1 MMISMALAIS
11 ITLMY
16 SAPLVYAALGGVI
29 TQRSG
34 VDNIGIEGMMTFGAF
49 GGAVVGLYTNNAWL
63 GFLAGGL
70 FGAMLGLVHAY
81 VAVTLKG
88 SQTISGI
95 ALNIIG
101 LGLSIFFT
109 RSLFNGGAQTDVVS
123 SKIPKLFDVLGIDKS
138 GSRLLQSIDIDMT
151 VIVALVL
158 VIIMHFV
165 LYRTKIGLRIR
176 AVGEHPAAA
185 DTMGVN
191 VSLIRYSCVILS
203 GFLAGLGGAA
213 MTLAVISNFTPT
225 VISGQGFIALA
236 AVIFG
241 NWKPIGAAG
250 ACLLFGF
257 ANALAVLLSGTGFP
271 SALLAMLPYIMT
283 LAVLILFIGRSEP
296 PRANGK
302 PYFKGE

>member
-1 MMISMALAIS
+1 MMISLALAIS

-16 SAPLVYAALGGVI
+16 SAPLVFSALGGVI

-49 GGAVVGLYTNNAWL
+49 GAAVVGLFSGNAWL

-70 FGAMLGLVHAY
+70 CGALLGLVHAY
-81 VAVTLKG
+81 VSVTLKG

-101 LGLSIFFT
+101 LALSIFFT
-109 RSLFNGGAQTDVVS
+109 RRLFNGGAQTDVVQA
-123 SKIPKLFDVLGIDKS
+123 KIPKLFDLLGIDKT
-138 GSRLLQSIDIDMT
+138 GSPLLQSADIDMT
-151 VIVALVL
+151 VILALLCVL
-158 VIIMHFV
+158 IMHFV

-191 VSLIRYSCVILS
+191 VSWIRYSCVILS
-203 GFLAGLGGAA
+203 GFLAGLGGGA

-257 ANALAVLLSGTGFP
+257 ANALAVLLSGTMFP

-283 LAVLILFIGRSEP
+283 LAALVLFIGRSEP
-296 PRANGK
+296 PKANGK

>member
-1 MMISMALAIS
+1 MMTTIALAIS

-16 SAPLVYAALGGVI
+16 SAPLVFSALGGVI

-49 GGAVVGLYTNNAWL
+49 GAALVGFYSNSAWL

-70 FGAMLGLVHAY
+70 FGMLLALAHAY
-81 VAVTLKG
+81 VSITLKG

-101 LGLSIFFT
+101 LGMSIFFT
-109 RSLFNGGAQTDVVS
+109 RRIFDGASQTNVVPV
-123 SKIPKLFDVLGIDKS
+123 KIPKLFDLLGLDKQ
-138 GSRLLQSIDIDMT
+138 GSQLLQSADIDIT
-151 VIVALVL
+151 VIIALVIVL
-158 VIIMHFV
+158 LMHFI
-165 LYRTKIGLRIR
+165 LYRTKVGLRVR
-176 AVGEHPAAA
+176 ACGEHPAAA
-185 DTMGVN
+185 DTLGVN
-191 VSLIRYSCVILS
+191 VSLIRYVCVILS
-203 GFLAGLGGAA
+203 GFLAGLGGGA

-241 NWKPIGAAG
+241 NWKPVGAAG

-257 ANALAVLLSGTGFP
+257 ANALTVLLAGTMFP
-271 SALLAMLPYIMT
+271 SQILAMLPYILT
-283 LAVLILFIGRSEP
+283 LVVLVLFVGRAEP
-296 PRANGK
+296 PKANGK
-302 PYFKGE
+302 PYFKGQ